1 MVTENGR
8 AELRGLYTDPAQPLT
23 IAVGQ
28 AFDLVSMPAAV
39 GHAAL
44 TALRAR
50 RVRLGPVVADS
61 RKSVMR
67 VGFLVAPEPPGRLAG
82 AAKLSGL
89 SGGGLCDSGLPGT
102 GLPGTG
108 LGGSGLY
115 AEDGPGSPAEAGAGH
130 AEAAA
135 LRDWAGRLGGALGV
149 RVGGPGST
157 ATLPPLLPWRGWLH
171 WLVAPGAEAGRWTPA
186 GALLAVLSAMSER
199 TGARS
204 L

>member
-39 GHAAL
+39 GLAAL
-44 TALRAR
+44 AALRAR

-61 RKSVMR
+61 RRRVMR
-67 VGFLVAPEPPGRLAG
+67 VGFLVAPEP
-82 AAKLSGL
+82 
-89 SGGGLCDSGLPGT
+89 GGDV
-102 GLPGTG
+102 
-108 LGGSGLY
+108 
-115 AEDGPGSPAEAGAGH
+115 AEAGH
-130 AEAAA
+130 AETAA
-135 LRDWAGRLGGALGV
+135 LRDWACRLGGALGV
-149 RVGGPGST
+149 RVGGRGST

-171 WLVAPGAEAGRWTPA
+171 WLVPPGTAAALWTPA
-186 GALLAVLSAMSER
+186 DALLSVLSAQSVR
-199 TGARS
+199 LGART

>member
-1 MVTENGR
+1 MVTEHGQ
-8 AELRGLYTDPAQPLT
+8 AELRGFYTDPAQPLT

-44 TALRAR
+44 AALRAR
-50 RVRLGPVVADS
+50 RVRLGPIVADC

-67 VGFLVAPEPPGRLAG
+67 VGFLVAPANGAEGEPFAW
-82 AAKLSGL
+82 
-89 SGGGLCDSGLPGT
+89 
-102 GLPGTG
+102 
-108 LGGSGLY
+108 
-115 AEDGPGSPAEAGAGH
+115 EEAGVGH
-130 AEAAA
+130 AETAA

-149 RVGGPGST
+149 RVGGQGST

-171 WLVAPGAEAGRWTPA
+171 WLVPPGGAAVLWTPA
-186 GALLAVLSAMSER
+186 GALLSVLSER
-199 TGARS
+199 SGARA

>member
-8 AELRGLYTDPAQPLT
+8 AELRGLYIDPALPLT

-61 RKSVMR
+61 RRSVMR
-67 VGFLVAPEPPGRLAG
+67 VGFLVAPAPEDQAPVAG
-82 AAKLSGL
+82 H
-89 SGGGLCDSGLPGT
+89 
-102 GLPGTG
+102 
-108 LGGSGLY
+108 
-115 AEDGPGSPAEAGAGH
+115 AGHAGH
-130 AEAAA
+130 AETAA
-135 LRDWAGRLGGALGV
+135 LREWAGRLGGALGV
-149 RVGGPGST
+149 RVGGRGST

-171 WLVAPGAEAGRWTPA
+171 WLVPPGGAAVLWTPA
-186 GALLAVLSAMSER
+186 GALLSVLSEP
-199 TGARS
+199 TGAR
-204 L
+204 LL

>member
-44 TALRAR
+44 SALRAR

-67 VGFLVAPEPPGRLAG
+67 VGFLVEPAR
-82 AAKLSGL
+82 
-89 SGGGLCDSGLPGT
+89 
-102 GLPGTG
+102 
-108 LGGSGLY
+108 
-115 AEDGPGSPAEAGAGH
+115 GPGLAAGPRAARMGPATEVDLRAAALDGRGQTREPAEAGH
-130 AEAAA
+130 AETAA

-149 RVGGPGST
+149 RVGGQGST

-171 WLVAPGAEAGRWTPA
+171 WLVPPGASAAFWTPA
-186 GALLAVLSAMSER
+186 GALLSVLSER
-199 TGARS
+199 SGARA

>member
-8 AELRGLYTDPAQPLT
+8 AELRGLYIDPAQPLT

-44 TALRAR
+44 AALRAR

-61 RKSVMR
+61 RRSVMR
-67 VGFLVAPEPPGRLAG
+67 VGFLVAPAHAAGPVVPTSRGRLATAG
-82 AAKLSGL
+82 PAPAPGL
-89 SGGGLCDSGLPGT
+89 RV
-102 GLPGTG
+102 
-108 LGGSGLY
+108 
-115 AEDGPGSPAEAGAGH
+115 EDGAGH

-135 LRDWAGRLGGALGV
+135 LRDWAGRLGGALGI

-171 WLVAPGAEAGRWTPA
+171 WLVPPGGAEGRWTPA
-186 GALLAVLSAMSER
+186 GALLAVLAER
-199 TGARS
+199 AGART

>member
-39 GHAAL
+39 GHAAPA
-44 TALRAR
+44 ALRAR

-61 RKSVMR
+61 RRAVMR
-67 VGFLVAPEPPGRLAG
+67 VGFLVAPPGDGAG
-82 AAKLSGL
+82 V
-89 SGGGLCDSGLPGT
+89 
-102 GLPGTG
+102 
-108 LGGSGLY
+108 
-115 AEDGPGSPAEAGAGH
+115 GH
-130 AEAAA
+130 AESAA
-135 LRDWAGRLGGALGV
+135 LREWAAGRLGGTLGV

-157 ATLPPLLPWRGWLH
+157 AILPPLVPWRGWLH
-171 WLVAPGAEAGRWTPA
+171 WVVPPGGAAGSWTPA
-186 GALLAVLSAMSER
+186 GALLAVLAER
-199 TGARS
+199 SGARA

>member
-39 GHAAL
+39 GNAAL

-61 RKSVMR
+61 RRSVMR
-67 VGFLVAPEPPGRLAG
+67 VGFLVAPASR
-82 AAKLSGL
+82 AASRPDLRFD
-89 SGGGLCDSGLPGT
+89 DSCFDE
-102 GLPGTG
+102 
-108 LGGSGLY
+108 SCY
-115 AEDGPGSPAEAGAGH
+115 EDGTGH
-130 AEAAA
+130 AETAA

-149 RVGGPGST
+149 RVGGRGST

-171 WLVAPGAEAGRWTPA
+171 WLVPPGTAAVLWTPA
-186 GALLAVLSAMSER
+186 DALLAVLSEP
-199 TGARS
+199 TGARV

>member
-1 MVTENGR
+1 MVTEHGR
-8 AELRGLYTDPAQPLT
+8 AELREFYTDPAQPLT

-39 GHAAL
+39 GHSALAAL
-44 TALRAR
+44 CAR

-67 VGFLVAPEPPGRLAG
+67 VGFLGAPANSSEAEPHTPQDPELGLA
-82 AAKLSGL
+82 LE
-89 SGGGLCDSGLPGT
+89 
-102 GLPGTG
+102 
-108 LGGSGLY
+108 LGH
-115 AEDGPGSPAEAGAGH
+115 GH
-130 AEAAA
+130 AETAA

-149 RVGGPGST
+149 RVGGQGST

-171 WLVAPGAEAGRWTPA
+171 WLVPPGGAAVLWTPA
-186 GALLAVLSAMSER
+186 GALLSVLSVLSVLSER
-199 TGARS
+199 SGARA

>member
-8 AELRGLYTDPAQPLT
+8 AELREFYTDPALPLT

-44 TALRAR
+44 AALRAR

-67 VGFLVAPEPPGRLAG
+67 VGFLVAPAHAP
-82 AAKLSGL
+82 
-89 SGGGLCDSGLPGT
+89 DSPHSTRSLRAEVGT
-102 GLPGTG
+102 SPETV
-108 LGGSGLY
+108 LY
-115 AEDGPGSPAEAGAGH
+115 AQNGAGH
-130 AEAAA
+130 AETAA
-135 LRDWAGRLGGALGV
+135 LRDWVGRLGGALGV
-149 RVGGPGST
+149 RVGGRGST

-171 WLVAPGAEAGRWTPA
+171 WLVPPGTPAVLWTPA
-186 GALLAVLSAMSER
+186 GALLTVLSER
-199 TGARS
+199 TGARA

>member
-8 AELRGLYTDPAQPLT
+8 AELRGLYIDPAQPLT

-61 RKSVMR
+61 RRSVMR
-67 VGFLVAPEPPGRLAG
+67 VGFLVAPTP
-82 AAKLSGL
+82 
-89 SGGGLCDSGLPGT
+89 DSRFV
-102 GLPGTG
+102 
-108 LGGSGLY
+108 
-115 AEDGPGSPAEAGAGH
+115 DGAGH
-130 AEAAA
+130 AETAA

-149 RVGGPGST
+149 RVGGRGST

-171 WLVAPGAEAGRWTPA
+171 WLVPPGAAAVLWTPA
-186 GALLAVLSAMSER
+186 DALLAVLSEPA
-199 TGARS
+199 GAR
-204 L
+204 LL

>member
-61 RKSVMR
+61 RRSVMR
-67 VGFLVAPEPPGRLAG
+67 VGFLVAP
-82 AAKLSGL
+82 
-89 SGGGLCDSGLPGT
+89 DGT
-102 GLPGTG
+102 GHDP
-108 LGGSGLY
+108 
-115 AEDGPGSPAEAGAGH
+115 GH
-130 AEAAA
+130 AEALVGHAEASVGHAEALVGHAESAA

-149 RVGGPGST
+149 RVGGRGST

-171 WLVAPGAEAGRWTPA
+171 WLVPPGGAALLWTPS
-186 GALLAVLSAMSER
+186 GALLSVLSER
-199 TGARS
+199 TGART

>member
-1 MVTENGR
+1 LGPRVREATMVTENGR

-44 TALRAR
+44 AALRAR

-61 RKSVMR
+61 RRSVMR
-67 VGFLVAPEPPGRLAG
+67 VGFLVAPAPVPGPE
-82 AAKLSGL
+82 AAAPS
-89 SGGGLCDSGLPGT
+89 SRTGT
-102 GLPGTG
+102 GTETG
-108 LGGSGLY
+108 VLNGLRTGAGLR
-115 AEDGPGSPAEAGAGH
+115 AEDGAGH
-130 AEAAA
+130 AETAA
-135 LRDWAGRLGGALGV
+135 LREWAGRLGGALGV
-149 RVGGPGST
+149 RVGGLGST

-171 WLVAPGAEAGRWTPA
+171 WLVPPGGAALRWTPA
-186 GALLAVLSAMSER
+186 GALLSVLSER
-199 TGARS
+199 TGARA

>member
-39 GHAAL
+39 GHEAL

-61 RKSVMR
+61 RRSVMR
-67 VGFLVAPEPPGRLAG
+67 VGFLVAPTPDLRF
-82 AAKLSGL
+82 
-89 SGGGLCDSGLPGT
+89 
-102 GLPGTG
+102 
-108 LGGSGLY
+108 
-115 AEDGPGSPAEAGAGH
+115 EDGTSH
-130 AEAAA
+130 AETAA

-149 RVGGPGST
+149 RVGGRGST

-171 WLVAPGAEAGRWTPA
+171 WLVPPGTAAVLWTPA
-186 GALLAVLSAMSER
+186 DALLAVLSEP
-199 TGARS
+199 TGARV